1 VNLVGINSQRIFSDV
16 QQIKDPN
23 LYYIP
28 SIHHNY
34 DSVDVCGTAF
44 QMTVSLTHGLKHL
57 PLVDLRKTFDLKN
70 RQLHVY
76 FVVPR
81 DIYQDFKKQ
90 SYLTTTKET
99 YKRTVKN
106 IKQFVVC
113 MNVVKF

>member
-1 VNLVGINSQRIFSDV
+1 MLFEQYCHDALSSKSNSYEVRNLEDNTKSVCELGGYKLAKIFSSA

-28 SIHHNY
+28 LSDRNPSY
-34 DSVDVCGTAF
+34 DSVDFCGIAF

-57 PLVDLRKTFDLKN
+57 PLVDLRKTLELKD

-81 DIYQDFKKQ
+81 DI
-90 SYLTTTKET
+90 
-99 YKRTVKN
+99 
-106 IKQFVVC
+106 
-113 MNVVKF
+113 